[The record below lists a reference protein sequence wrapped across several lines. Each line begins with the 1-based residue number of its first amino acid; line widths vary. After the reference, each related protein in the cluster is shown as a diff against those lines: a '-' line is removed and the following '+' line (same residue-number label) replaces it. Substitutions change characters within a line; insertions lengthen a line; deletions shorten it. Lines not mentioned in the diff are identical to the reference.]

1 MKRKKIVVAL
11 GHKALGTT
19 LPEQKAAVKR
29 SAKVIADLVAAGADV
44 VITHSNAPQVGMI
57 HMAMNEFGKMHTDYS
72 AAPMSVCSAMSEGY
86 IGYDLQNAIRAELL
100 RRGIFKTTST
110 ILTQVEVDPYDDAF
124 NNPVKLI
131 GRTLT
136 KEEAD
141 AEEEKGN
148 YVTKTEDGYRRI
160 VAAPKPQDIVEIDSI
175 RLLLDA
181 GQVVIAAGGGGIPVL
196 PQNEELKGASAVIEK
211 DLTSGLMAEMLN
223 ADMLMI
229 LTSVENVSINYGTPD
244 EKPLEHIT
252 VADAKKY
259 IAEGQF
265 GENSML
271 PKMEAAVSFLEKGIG
286 RTAVITSIDSALAGF
301 QGKTGTIIERNAVA
315 EIHIDLLL
323 FHLRGAAVADVRKR
337 VRIAEALFRVLELVD
352 FTLLLRI
359 PDFQELL
366 VIFPRHEKVEIIV
379 PRNKAAVADC
389 TDTAAA
395 AEITGQMVSLAPV
408 VKHDG
413 HFQIFFLQPAP
424 NFVLGIKH
432 LFSPLPL
439 RSG

>member
-29 SAKVIADLVAAGADV
+29 SAKVLADLVAAGADV

-160 VAAPKPQDIVEIDSI
+160 VAAPKPQDIVAVDSI
-175 RLLLDA
+175 RHILGA
-181 GQVVIAAGGGGIPVL
+181 GRVVIAAGGGGIPVMEQGIDL
-196 PQNEELKGASAVIEK
+196 HGASAIIEK
-211 DLTSGLMAEMLN
+211 DLSSGLLAQELN
-223 ADMLMI
+223 ADTLLI
-229 LTSVENVSINYGTPD
+229 LTSVEKVSLNLGQDNEEYLNTISVD
-244 EKPLEHIT
+244 
-252 VADAKKY
+252 DAKKY
-259 IAEGQF
+259 MADNQF
-265 GENSML
+265 APGSML
-271 PKMEAAVSFLEKGIG
+271 PKFEAGISFIEKGDNR
-286 RTAVITSIDSALAGF
+286 RTIITDIAHAKDGYF
-301 QGKTGTIIERNAVA
+301 EKTGTII
-315 EIHIDLLL
+315 
-323 FHLRGAAVADVRKR
+323 K
-337 VRIAEALFRVLELVD
+337 
-352 FTLLLRI
+352 
-359 PDFQELL
+359 
-366 VIFPRHEKVEIIV
+366 
-379 PRNKAAVADC
+379 
-389 TDTAAA
+389 
-395 AEITGQMVSLAPV
+395 
-408 VKHDG
+408 
-413 HFQIFFLQPAP
+413 
-424 NFVLGIKH
+424 
-432 LFSPLPL
+432 
-439 RSG
+439 